1 MLKLLSGTDIALIEA
16 QTYCGLFLGRIEKVF
31 DQRGRA
37 LSIIVI
43 VVVLSILSSVS
54 IFSIPL
60 TGAIAICMSF
70 VLVFGLILDLIGS
83 FKFETVCSEVAPNG
97 ST

>member
-1 MLKLLSGTDIALIEA
+1 MIEA

-37 LSIIVI
+37 LSFIVL

-54 IFSIPL
+54 IFSFVPL

-70 VLVFGLILDLIGS
+70 VLVFGLIVDLIGS
-83 FKFETVCSEVAPNG
+83 FKFETVCSEVAPHG